1 MNRNKMP
8 RTANVYPVPSQ
19 CPCCPYGVSTDGIV
33 RTDHLRRHVAR
44 MHTATKN
51 FSYVDEGGNTI
62 KKLTETRLIQL
73 DKTGNPSN
81 GFCFECGSWV
91 CLLEYHVRNREGRM
105 LKHICKEKQERAK
118 RSGAPAPVKDVITM
132 PSPQPVD
139 TFKMFYQDAK
149 KSFALLFKPE
159 ILKSMDDTLDDAE
172 LKDKDEE
179 EIFYIILGFAKS
191 AVNPVKAANQSEII
205 NALREELSLCKY
217 QHEEELEQKDIQH
230 KTTVADLE
238 DQKEALAKEIS
249 RLNALLY
256 SK

>member
-1 MNRNKMP
+1 MYA
-8 RTANVYPVPSQ
+8 TPSQ

-33 RTDHLRRHVAR
+33 RTDALRRHVAR

-51 FSYVDEGGNTI
+51 FAYVDEGGNTI

-73 DKTGNPSN
+73 DKTGNPAN

-91 CLLEYHVRNREGRM
+91 CLLKYYVKNREARM

-139 TFKMFYQDAK
+139 TFKIFYEAAK
-149 KSFALLFKPE
+149 QSFAYLFKPE
-159 ILKSMDDTLDDAE
+159 ILKTMDDTLDDAE

-179 EIFYIILGFAKS
+179 EIFYIILTFAK
-191 AVNPVKAANQSEII
+191 AAANPVKAANQSEII

-217 QHEEELEQKDIQH
+217 QREEELEQNDIRHRTKIAEMEVQRD
-230 KTTVADLE
+230 AM
-238 DQKEALAKEIS
+238 AREIS
-249 RLNALLY
+249 RLNALVY

>member
-1 MNRNKMP
+1 MP
-8 RTANVYPVPSQ
+8 RIGNVYPTPSQ

-73 DKTGNPSN
+73 DKTNTPVN

-91 CLLEYHVRNREGRM
+91 CLLDYHIRNREARM

-118 RSGAPAPVKDVITM
+118 RKGITPVKDVITM
-132 PSPQPVD
+132 PSPQSVD
-139 TFKMFYQDAK
+139 SFKSFYEDAK

-159 ILKSMDDTLDDAE
+159 ILKTMDDTLDDAE

-205 NALREELSLCKY
+205 NTLREELSMLKY
-217 QHEEELEQKDIQH
+217 QHEEELEQKDIRH
-230 KTTVADLE
+230 KATVADLE
-238 DQKEALAKEIS
+238 DRKDAMAKEIS
-249 RLNALLY
+249 RLNGLLY

>member
-1 MNRNKMP
+1 
-8 RTANVYPVPSQ
+8 
-19 CPCCPYGVSTDGIV
+19 
-33 RTDHLRRHVAR
+33 
-44 MHTATKN
+44 
-51 FSYVDEGGNTI
+51 
-62 KKLTETRLIQL
+62 
-73 DKTGNPSN
+73 
-81 GFCFECGSWV
+81 
-91 CLLEYHVRNREGRM
+91 
-105 LKHICKEKQERAK
+105 
-118 RSGAPAPVKDVITM
+118 M

-139 TFKMFYQDAK
+139 TFKIFYQDAK

-159 ILKSMDDTLDDAE
+159 VLKSMDDTLDDAE
-172 LKDKDEE
+172 LATYDEE
-179 EIFYIILGFAKS
+179 NILYAILGFAKS

-249 RLNALLY
+249 RLNAMLY